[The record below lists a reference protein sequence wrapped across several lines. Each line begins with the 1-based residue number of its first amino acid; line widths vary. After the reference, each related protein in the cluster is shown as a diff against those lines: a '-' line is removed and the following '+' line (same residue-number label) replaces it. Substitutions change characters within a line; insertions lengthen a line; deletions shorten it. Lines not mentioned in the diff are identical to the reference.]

1 MKLIAVDLDGT
12 LLSDDCSISLVN
24 REAIYEAQKQGNIVV
39 ISSGRSFHD
48 TKRILQ
54 NAGLE
59 CPFISGNGAISFHTE
74 RMIQNFSLP
83 VKVVSEIMGI
93 LDETN
98 LYYEIYTR
106 NGILIKRDGRDLL
119 NKEIEKILEQET
131 AFSVKWAKG
140 EIDIQYKQYGLL
152 PVPHYREIDFTQ
164 LEVYKLFVLSFDKS
178 KLTKL
183 QGRLSGRKD
192 LSLTSSGVTK
202 IEIGPLEIS
211 KGNALKF
218 MADYLGIPLK
228 DSVAIGD
235 NLNDL
240 SMFNIAGMG
249 IAMGNAVDEVKKKST
264 FITKRHNEDGV
275 AFALRK
281 YILN

>member
-1 MKLIAVDLDGT
+1 MKLVAIDLDGT
-12 LLSDDCSISLVN
+12 LLSDECSISQGN
-24 REAIYEAQKQGNIVV
+24 REAIYEAQKQGNIIV

-48 TKRILQ
+48 TKQILQ

-98 LYYEIYTR
+98 LYYEIYTK

-119 NKEIEKILEQET
+119 NKEIEKLLNQET
-131 AFSVKWAKG
+131 AFPVNWAKG
-140 EIDIQYKQYGLL
+140 EIDIQYNQYGLL

-178 KLTKL
+178 KLNKL

-202 IEIGPLEIS
+202 VEIGPLEIS

-218 MADYLGIPLK
+218 MADYLEIPLK

-240 SMFNIAGMG
+240 SMFVIAGMG
-249 IAMGNAVDEVKKKST
+249 IAMGNAVEEVKKKST
-264 FITKRHNEDGV
+264 FITKKHNEDGV

-281 YILN
+281 YILI

>member
-1 MKLIAVDLDGT
+1 MKLVAIDLDGT
-12 LLSDDCSISLVN
+12 LLSDDCSISQGN
-24 REAIYEAQKQGNIVV
+24 REAIYEAQKQGNIIV

-48 TKRILQ
+48 TKQILQ

-98 LYYEIYTR
+98 LYYEIYTK

-119 NKEIEKILEQET
+119 NKEIEKLLNQET
-131 AFSVKWAKG
+131 AFPVNWAKG
-140 EIDIQYKQYGLL
+140 EIDIQYNQYGLL

-178 KLTKL
+178 KLNKL

-202 IEIGPLEIS
+202 VEIGPLEIS

-218 MADYLGIPLK
+218 MADYLEIPLK

-240 SMFNIAGMG
+240 SMFEIAGMG
-249 IAMGNAVDEVKKKST
+249 IAMGNAVEEVKKKST
-264 FITKRHNEDGV
+264 FITKKYNEDGV

-281 YILN
+281 YILI